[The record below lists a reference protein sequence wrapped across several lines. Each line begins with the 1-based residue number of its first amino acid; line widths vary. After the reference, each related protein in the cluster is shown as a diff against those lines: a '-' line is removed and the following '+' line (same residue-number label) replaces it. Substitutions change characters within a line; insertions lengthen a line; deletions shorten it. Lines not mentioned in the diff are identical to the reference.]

1 MYLQV
6 KDLYRSLVG
15 DSFNEYRFFRSQF
28 NSIEIYDENHTE
40 STNEC
45 PICSEVY
52 VQNCRHVM
60 STWILHMMSNC
71 MILCLYRTNFK
82 DHLYGKKDL
91 FQMNSEETLYI

>member
-52 VQNCRHVM
+52 VQN
-60 STWILHMMSNC
+60 
-71 MILCLYRTNFK
+71 
-82 DHLYGKKDL
+82 
-91 FQMNSEETLYI
+91 